1 MPGIRPRMED
11 GSVIKDGYLGVERQ
25 SLVAVFDGHGETKS
39 MERCRDNLQ
48 DYLAEALNEF
58 PEDMT

>member
-1 MPGIRPRMED
+1 MED